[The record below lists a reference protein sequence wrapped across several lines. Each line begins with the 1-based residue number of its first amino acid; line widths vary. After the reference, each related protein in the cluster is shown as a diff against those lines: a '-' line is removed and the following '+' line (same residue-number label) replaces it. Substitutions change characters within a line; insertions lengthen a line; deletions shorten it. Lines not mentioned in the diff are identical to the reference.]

1 MLRRFAVMNYCAL
14 GTLASVFIQLLQLS
28 DIPVCFFESFMV
40 CLLMKT
46 RRTSAEPP
54 KITAGVRT
62 RRTARISSP
71 SARIQN
77 DAQLDENVS
86 AQSVSL
92 TVEKVDEP
100 SSKFRQG
107 GQKVSLKDVWTA
119 DDRRLF
125 FLGVRLYGR
134 NFNELTRFIRSRG
147 HRTDTCSSSATANQP
162 PTADA
167 PKASSQSIGPTVVG
181 SVAAAAGLLPSN
193 PPNQSGIQSA
203 AMEGRTK
210 EQVRLLY
217 QQTWHKLRRYI
228 KCPNYVPQ
236 HVREVYAIIN
246 WSVMRFRVKKTLDN
260 RLGEKLNELV
270 HYGSTCVKHKG
281 RRFLLRTPVCPILK
295 QLNHISEF
303 LLEACVNRI
312 ITVRP
317 EWDALVHT
325 PTQEFTLP
333 EDVWVELVPATQMV
347 AWRVLQAEQNPR
359 LRLKTDINRQLSD
372 IISLAEAKWILPTDL
387 IRFLLCASV
396 QSKPEE
402 KGSVSEKLLLRLQRE
417 NRVDGAISLQEV
429 SRTRSTDIALNAYLA
444 RHQASQEV
452 PKHTDAK
459 ETAGED
465 APGASSTT
473 SATIA
478 TADISKAPAQ
488 EGQRHL
494 VPSRAGGSVSS
505 GNSAAVRLDL
515 RGVGRQLANGVTF
528 EEARGIKLVVIYLA
542 LGCPARIRFEY
553 DFVQSNST
561 RATTS
566 SFPISLPKEAIA
578 NGEGITN
585 GLRRLLHLSASEYLN
600 LKSWNEPVRPTVTT
614 TVQAN
619 TTESTS
625 ASRSSGR
632 RMKAPTTPKSTVAVS
647 APLLEAGSSTKS
659 PARAAVKKPKT
670 EFSTPASHVP
680 GGHEIILVGEGQKQ
694 KTKMVVARQLNVQ
707 RPVVPLPSTIG
718 DAGLT
723 IPLRSPSSPRP
734 ILPLPVPKVPIPP
747 LHSAAAAAASLP
759 VCKAAAPPP
768 TTSLHALRAFS
779 QNQARRVRR
788 HRMAMGA
795 LRRRKF
801 VPALPTQQDP
811 PPPPLLAS
819 VAESSTEQ
827 NVSSHFAQSVAVI
840 NPVADMP
847 VTGAPVLSSQSNQG
861 EISLP
866 FSIDACSNVSTS
878 DSLKSLLN
886 AFMANAP
893 PGLDLGTPTKEA
905 PQPLTSPNFFHFAP
919 ETQSTTDV
927 VHQEDSSSFSTF
939 INTLTA
945 NQPTTSHPVESLSLT
960 DSLQQKIYRD
970 MLQSSGTSMLD
981 LPLHSEL
988 PVSGGGDATHLS
1000 VENRRGMEMVKIDE
1014 AQSTSQEQCL
1024 QQQQLREEEHQNLL
1038 QMSREKQVKPT
1049 NDEALRDRFFE
1060 TFMSDLSEST

>member
-1 MLRRFAVMNYCAL
+1 
-14 GTLASVFIQLLQLS
+14 
-28 DIPVCFFESFMV
+28 
-40 CLLMKT
+40 MKT
-46 RRTSAEPP
+46 RRTSTESP
-54 KITAGVRT
+54 KITSGVRT

-77 DAQLDENVS
+77 EAQLDENVS
-86 AQSVSL
+86 AQPVAL

-107 GQKVSLKDVWTA
+107 SQKVSLKDVWTA

-193 PPNQSGIQSA
+193 PPNQSSIQSA
-203 AMEGRTK
+203 ATEGRTK

-295 QLNHISEF
+295 QLNHIS
-303 LLEACVNRI
+303 A
-312 ITVRP
+312 
-317 EWDALVHT
+317 

-452 PKHTDAK
+452 PKPTDAK

-465 APGASSTT
+465 APGASGTT

-478 TADISKAPAQ
+478 TADISKPPAQ
-488 EGQRHL
+488 ESQRHL
-494 VPSRAGGSVSS
+494 VTSRAGGSVSS

-515 RGVGRQLANGVTF
+515 HGVGRQLANGVTF

-542 LGCPARIRFEY
+542 LGCPTRIRFEY

-614 TVQAN
+614 TVQTN
-619 TTESTS
+619 TTESAS
-625 ASRSSGR
+625 ALKSSGR
-632 RMKAPTTPKSTVAVS
+632 RMKAPTTPKSTVAAS
-647 APLLEAGSSTKS
+647 APLSEAGSSTKS
-659 PARAAVKKPKT
+659 PAQAAVKKPKT

-680 GGHEIILVGEGQKQ
+680 GGHELILVGEGQKQ

-707 RPVVPLPSTIG
+707 RPVVPLPSAIG

-747 LHSAAAAAASLP
+747 LHSAAAATASLP

-795 LRRRKF
+795 LRRRRF
-801 VPALPTQQDP
+801 VPAPPTQQNP

-827 NVSSHFAQSVAVI
+827 NISSHFAQSVAVI
-840 NPVADMP
+840 NPATDMP
-847 VTGAPVLSSQSNQG
+847 VTGAPVPSSQSNQG

-866 FSIDACSNVSTS
+866 FSIDACSTVSTS

-905 PQPLTSPNFFHFAP
+905 PQPLTSPNFLHFAP
-919 ETQSTTDV
+919 ETQTTTDV

-988 PVSGGGDATHLS
+988 PVSGGGDTTHLS
-1000 VENRRGMEMVKIDE
+1000 VENRRGAEMVKIDE
-1014 AQSTSQEQCL
+1014 ARSTSQEQCL
-1024 QQQQLREEEHQNLL
+1024 QQQQLGEEEHQNLL
-1038 QMSREKQVKPT
+1038 QMPREKQVSYILCRYHRGPF
-1049 NDEALRDRFFE
+1049 N
-1060 TFMSDLSEST
+1060 SS

>member
-1 MLRRFAVMNYCAL
+1 
-14 GTLASVFIQLLQLS
+14 
-28 DIPVCFFESFMV
+28 MV
-40 CLLMKT
+40 L
-46 RRTSAEPP
+46 
-54 KITAGVRT
+54 V
-62 RRTARISSP
+62 
-71 SARIQN
+71 N
-77 DAQLDENVS
+77 
-86 AQSVSL
+86 
-92 TVEKVDEP
+92 EKVDEP
-100 SSKFRQG
+100 PLKSRQV

-134 NFNELTRFIRSRG
+134 NFNELARFIRSRG
-147 HRTDTCSSSATANQP
+147 HRTDAYSSSATANQP
-162 PTADA
+162 QTPSEA
-167 PKASSQSIGPTVVG
+167 PKNSSQSIGPTVVG
-181 SVAAAAGLLPSN
+181 SVAAAAGLLPNN
-193 PPNQSGIQSA
+193 PPNQSGVQSA
-203 AMEGRTK
+203 AMDGRTK
-210 EQVRLLY
+210 DQVRLLY

-228 KCPNYVPQ
+228 KYPDDTPQ

-246 WSVMRFRVKKTLDN
+246 WSVMRFRIKKTLDN

-295 QLNHISEF
+295 QLNNIS
-303 LLEACVNRI
+303 A
-312 ITVRP
+312 
-317 EWDALVHT
+317 

-387 IRFLLCASV
+387 IRFLLCASGE
-396 QSKPEE
+396 SKPEE
-402 KGSVSEKLLLRLQRE
+402 NGRVSEKLVLRLQKE
-417 NRVDGAISLQEV
+417 NRLDGAISLQEV

-444 RHQASQEV
+444 RRQASQED
-452 PKHTDAK
+452 PKSITTGEAD
-459 ETAGED
+459 GED
-465 APGASSTT
+465 ALGASGTT
-473 SATIA
+473 STNIA
-478 TADISKAPAQ
+478 TTGISKVSGQ
-488 EGQRHL
+488 EGQRNL
-494 VPSRAGGSVSS
+494 VSSRTGGSVPSS
-505 GNSAAVRLDL
+505 NSAAVRLDL

-561 RATTS
+561 RASTS
-566 SFPISLPKEAIA
+566 SFPTSLPKEAIA
-578 NGEGITN
+578 NGEGIAN

-600 LKSWNEPVRPTVTT
+600 LRSWNEPVRPTATTT

-619 TTESTS
+619 TTGVTS
-625 ASRSSGR
+625 VSKSSRR
-632 RMKAPTTPKSTVAVS
+632 RMKAPTTTAKSTVATS
-647 APLLEAGSSTKS
+647 APLSDVGLSTKS
-659 PARAAVKKPKT
+659 PAQVAVTKPKT

-694 KTKMVVARQLNVQ
+694 KTKMVVVRQLNMQ
-707 RPVVPLPSTIG
+707 RPVVPLPSSIG
-718 DAGLT
+718 DTRLT

-747 LHSAAAAAASLP
+747 LHSAAAATTSLP

-795 LRRRKF
+795 LRRRRL
-801 VPALPTQQDP
+801 VPAHPAQQNAP
-811 PPPPLLAS
+811 PPPPLAS
-819 VAESSTEQ
+819 VAESSMED
-827 NVSSHFAQSVAVI
+827 NISSHAQGVAAI
-840 NPVADMP
+840 NTVSDTP

-861 EISLP
+861 DISLP

-893 PGLDLGTPTKEA
+893 PGLDLGTPTKEV
-905 PQPLTSPNFFHFAP
+905 PQPLNSPNFLHFAP
-919 ETQSTTDV
+919 EAQVTTDM

-945 NQPTTSHPVESLSLT
+945 NQPTTSHPMESLSLS
-960 DSLQQKIYRD
+960 DSLQQKIYGD
-970 MLQSSGTSMLD
+970 MLQPSGTSTLD

-988 PVSGGGDATHLS
+988 PASGEGDAAHPS
-1000 VENRRGMEMVKIDE
+1000 VEMHGEIEMVKIDE
-1014 AQSTSQEQCL
+1014 AQSTAQEQCL
-1024 QQQQLREEEHQNLL
+1024 QQQQLGEEEQQNLL
-1038 QMSREKQVKPT
+1038 RMPREKQNQPT
-1049 NDEALRDRFFE
+1049 MKHHAIGFLRH
-1060 TFMSDLSEST
+1060 L